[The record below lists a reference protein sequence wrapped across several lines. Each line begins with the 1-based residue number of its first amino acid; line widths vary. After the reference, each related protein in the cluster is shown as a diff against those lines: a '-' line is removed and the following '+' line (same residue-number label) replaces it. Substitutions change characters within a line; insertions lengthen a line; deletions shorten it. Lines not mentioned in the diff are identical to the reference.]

1 MLLSVGLQRKSV
13 ETTARELDL
22 PISQANSFLNKAI
35 RRLSEQFDD
44 MCREAIDQEEMLSQ
58 KLSGNAS
65 LVSEMVTKSF
75 VNFIIALSGPSY
87 QVERMTTGQALP
99 ASLDDDDDV
108 PMGLFNRP
116 IKSNKKIRKR
126 KQPTTN
132 ENGGDLTLDSLPSP

>member
-75 VNFIIALSGPSY
+75 VNFS
-87 QVERMTTGQALP
+87 
-99 ASLDDDDDV
+99 
-108 PMGLFNRP
+108 
-116 IKSNKKIRKR
+116 
-126 KQPTTN
+126 
-132 ENGGDLTLDSLPSP
+132 